1 MGKLCKLTSIKS
13 GQSGLTKWTGAVV
26 LLGAITSSAY
36 AQVSPV
42 KPADFEKMLSEVS
55 AARLEARIRKLV
67 SFGTRNT
74 LSDATSETRGVGAAR
89 RWIKQELDDCSK
101 ASGGRLQVAFD
112 PHIAPVSP
120 RIAKPTELVNV
131 VATLPGSQPES
142 AARVYVVS
150 GHYDSMPSI
159 PTDGTTDA
167 PGANDDASGTVASM
181 ELACV
186 MSKYQFDA
194 TLIFMTVA
202 GEEQGLVGARL
213 FANAAKAKGM
223 NIAGMITND
232 IIGNTKGADG
242 TVVRDRVRLFAE
254 GVPPVKDLADDVI
267 TILRSGGE
275 NDLAPRQLARH
286 VKSAA
291 DKWIKDIKVEVIYR
305 RDRYLRGGDHSPFLD
320 AGYAG
325 LRMTEY
331 IENWQHQHQN
341 PRIENGKQY
350 GDLPEYVDFDYVAKV
365 TRVNAAALATMALAP
380 ASPADVQMETFQLEN
395 NTTIRWKANTEPD
408 VAGYK
413 IVWRE
418 TTAPFW
424 QQSRDVGKVTRATI
438 EAVSKDN
445 YIFGV
450 VAYDKDGFES
460 PATYPLPLRLR

>member
-1 MGKLCKLTSIKS
+1 MNKQRHTLSI
-13 GQSGLTKWTGAVV
+13 AV
-26 LLGAITSSAY
+26 LLAIVSTSVLMTASAQ
-36 AQVSPV
+36 ATPTTPTTPT

-55 AARLEARIRKLV
+55 AKRLEARIRKLAA
-67 SFGTRNT
+67 FGTRST
-74 LSDATSETRGVGAAR
+74 LSETESETRGIGAAR
-89 RWIKQELDDCSK
+89 RWIKRELDDCSK
-101 ASGGRLQVAFD
+101 ATGGRLEVAFD
-112 PHIAPVSP
+112 NHIAPVSP

-131 VATLPGSQPES
+131 VATLHGSQPES
-142 AARVYVVS
+142 KGRIYVVS
-150 GHYDSMPSI
+150 GHYDSMPTL
-159 PTDGTTDA
+159 PTDGVTDA
-167 PGANDDASGTVASM
+167 PGANDDASGTAASM

-213 FANAAKAKGM
+213 YAHAAKAKGM

-254 GVPPVKDLADDVI
+254 GVPPVKDLPDDVI
-267 TILRSGGE
+267 TMLRSGGE

-341 PRIENGKQY
+341 PRIENGKQF
-350 GDLPEYVDFDYVAKV
+350 GDL
-365 TRVNAAALATMALAP
+365 
-380 ASPADVQMETFQLEN
+380 
-395 NTTIRWKANTEPD
+395 
-408 VAGYK
+408 
-413 IVWRE
+413 
-418 TTAPFW
+418 
-424 QQSRDVGKVTRATI
+424 
-438 EAVSKDN
+438 
-445 YIFGV
+445 
-450 VAYDKDGFES
+450 
-460 PATYPLPLRLR
+460 